1 MTPYLI
7 VGNWKMNRA
16 ASEAPSLVTRLLE
29 LVPAQ
34 LSVEVVL
41 APPFTS
47 IPVVAQLLAAA
58 NHRLS
63 LGAQNVFWED
73 RGAYTGEVS
82 VPMLAD
88 LGCRYVILGHSER
101 RHLLGEQDEA
111 VNKKV
116 KAVLRHG
123 LFPILC
129 VGETLAERQRGQ
141 TEAVIRRQLDAGLDG
156 IAGQDIKTLTVA
168 YEPVWA
174 IGTGQAASVEQA
186 AEVHRQIRS
195 VIGVIGGKTARGA
208 ESLRILYGGSVTA
221 QNIGD
226 LLSSREIDGALVGG
240 ACLDPEVF
248 AKIIQIA
255 AEKG

>member
-7 VGNWKMNRA
+7 AGNWKMNRT
-16 ASEAPSLVTRLLE
+16 ASDAPSLVTRLLE
-29 LVPAQ
+29 LIPAQ
-34 LSVEVVL
+34 PSVDVVL

-47 IPVVAQLLAAA
+47 IPVVAQLLAAT

-101 RHLLGEQDEA
+101 RHVLGEQDEA

-141 TEAVIRRQLDAGLDG
+141 TVEVIRRQLDAGLDG
-156 IAGQDIKTLTVA
+156 IAGQNFTTLTVA

-195 VIGVIGGKTARGA
+195 AVGGKAPGA
-208 ESLRILYGGSVTA
+208 ESIRLLYGGSVTA

-226 LLSSREIDGALVGG
+226 FLSSREIDGALVGG
-240 ACLDPEVF
+240 ACLDPEGF
-248 AKIIQIA
+248 AKIIQVA
-255 AEKG
+255 AEKR

>member
-1 MTPYLI
+1 MAPYLI
-7 VGNWKMNRA
+7 VGNWKMNRT

-34 LSVEVVL
+34 LSVEVVV
-41 APPFTS
+41 APPFTT
-47 IPVVAQLLAAA
+47 IPVLAQLLTSA

-129 VGETLAERQRGQ
+129 VGETLAERQGGQ
-141 TEAVIRRQLDAGLDG
+141 TEEIIRRQFDAGLDG
-156 IAGQDIKTLTVA
+156 VSGHDLKTLTVA

-195 VIGVIGGKTARGA
+195 LIAERGMNGA
-208 ESLRILYGGSVTA
+208 ESIRILYGGSVTA
-221 QNIGD
+221 QNIRD
-226 LLSSREIDGALVGG
+226 FLSSREIDGALVGG

-248 AKIIQIA
+248 AKMIRIA
-255 AEKG
+255 EEKG

>member
-1 MTPYLI
+1 MAPYLI
-7 VGNWKMNRA
+7 VGNWKMNRT
-16 ASEAPSLVTRLLE
+16 ASEAPSLVARLLE
-29 LVPAQ
+29 LLPAQ

-47 IPVVAQLLAAA
+47 IPVVAQFLAAA

-82 VPMLAD
+82 VPMLTD

-101 RHLLGEQDEA
+101 RHVLGEQDEA

-141 TEAVIRRQLDAGLDG
+141 TEEVIRRQIDTGLDG
-156 IAGQDIKTLTVA
+156 IARGDMKTFAIA

-174 IGTGQAASVEQA
+174 IGTGQAARVEQA

-195 VIGVIGGKTARGA
+195 LIEGKAAGGA

-226 LLSSREIDGALVGG
+226 FLSSCEIDGALVGG

-248 AKIIQIA
+248 AKIIRIA
-255 AEKG
+255 AEKS

>member
-7 VGNWKMNRA
+7 AGNWKMNRT
-16 ASEAPSLVTRLLE
+16 ASDAPSLVTRLLE
-29 LVPAQ
+29 LIPAQ
-34 LSVEVVL
+34 PSVDVVL

-47 IPVVAQLLAAA
+47 IPVVAQLLAAT

-101 RHLLGEQDEA
+101 RHVLGEQDEA

-141 TEAVIRRQLDAGLDG
+141 TVEVIRRQLDAGLDG
-156 IAGQDIKTLTVA
+156 IAGQNFTTLTVA

-195 VIGVIGGKTARGA
+195 AVGGKAPGA
-208 ESLRILYGGSVTA
+208 ESIRILYGGSVTA

-226 LLSSREIDGALVGG
+226 FLSSREIDGALVGG
-240 ACLDPEVF
+240 ACLDPEGF
-248 AKIIQIA
+248 AKIIQVA
-255 AEKG
+255 AEKR